1 MIKVFIDDLKVVYKG
16 FFVRGLKPL
25 VNRGVVAEERFSY
38 DINGYIC

>member
-25 VNRGVVAEERFSY
+25 VKQGSGCWREVQL
-38 DINGYIC
+38 